1 MKRSRKNRS
10 NACKQGEQVGRVDK
24 KCGISGGGKKA
35 GKCKN
40 ICTPGRSPSLLP
52 SCSHSPLI
60 LFGIFGIEHILGSI
74 PTPCRPKPRPISRNI
89 RRREVGREVQKHLL
103 PCLLLIFLLF
113 LVDLLLLVSLVYFAL
128 LVILLLLYSKNRN
141 WM

>member
-1 MKRSRKNRS
+1 MNPLNDITALASITMPYTFGEIIFWEKRGRKNRS

-52 SCSHSPLI
+52 SHCHLN
-60 LFGIFGIEHILGSI
+60 LFGM
-74 PTPCRPKPRPISRNI
+74 
-89 RRREVGREVQKHLL
+89 
-103 PCLLLIFLLF
+103 
-113 LVDLLLLVSLVYFAL
+113 Y
-128 LVILLLLYSKNRN
+128 
-141 WM
+141 

>member
-1 MKRSRKNRS
+1 MKRRRENRS

-52 SCSHSPLI
+52 SPSPLP
-60 LFGIFGIEHILGSI
+60 SW
-74 PTPCRPKPRPISRNI
+74 PSPPC
-89 RRREVGREVQKHLL
+89 L
-103 PCLLLIFLLF
+103 PCLYRPPCLSSPPIYQEKKFDVKSLF
-113 LVDLLLLVSLVYFAL
+113 EHTH
-128 LVILLLLYSKNRN
+128 
-141 WM
+141 